1 MHLHSSPNQRLF
13 FLAANQVAEPRRAS
27 AMLKFTP
34 VKVSPEPSLL
44 PTLRSPFVCGFC

>member
-27 AMLKFTP
+27 AMLKSTP
-34 VKVSPEPSLL
+34 VKGPSDEDEP
-44 PTLRSPFVCGFC
+44 VAGG